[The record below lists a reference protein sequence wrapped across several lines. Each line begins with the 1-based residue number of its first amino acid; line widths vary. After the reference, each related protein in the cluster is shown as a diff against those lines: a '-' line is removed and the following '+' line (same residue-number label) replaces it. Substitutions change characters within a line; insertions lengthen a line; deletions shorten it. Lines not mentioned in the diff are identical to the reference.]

1 MLEKFIHIHK
11 RKSDM
16 GNKDNM
22 KRKTTRKR
30 SFRGRSSAVNND
42 AGKVRNEDAESGHT
56 AVTRHCL
63 CGSQVC
69 PNLRDNRPHASILQ
83 IFKFFENLFQAF
95 RNR

>member
-42 AGKVRNEDAESGHT
+42 AGKVRNEDAESGQQT
-56 AVTRHCL
+56 AMPEVDGMEVGL
-63 CGSQVC
+63 
-69 PNLRDNRPHASILQ
+69 ILLLP
-83 IFKFFENLFQAF
+83 KS
-95 RNR
+95 